1 MEFSFSKNTKLLAW
15 HNTHLPVRLFQ
26 ITLLITISLLF
37 LTLTACSKVKKR
49 EGAFCE
55 PKGLPS
61 TLVRTVLTKNTVECV
76 YEDDETDV
84 KKCMLTPKP
93 LIAREWIVSGSRD
106 NPIRI
111 CIKKCKGLVLEH
123 VSCEYKNC

>member
-1 MEFSFSKNTKLLAW
+1 MLIQSMKKVATTIWHTDTPVIRYSAQTIFLVLALICLLLA
-15 HNTHLPVRLFQ
+15 
-26 ITLLITISLLF
+26 S
-37 LTLTACSKVKKR
+37 CSNVKKR
-49 EGAFCE
+49 EGDHCD

-61 TLVRTVLTKNTVECV
+61 TLVRTVLSKDSVACV
-76 YEDDETDV
+76 YENEETDV
-84 KKCMLTPKP
+84 KKCVLTPKP

-123 VSCEYKNC
+123 VSCEYTNC